1 MRQGQ
6 QMHTRTNITRRTVGT
21 MRACARAALL
31 AALFIGPLAGFAV
44 AQADE
49 GARKGGGVGFV
60 LYVSL
65 MRP

>member
-1 MRQGQ
+1 MNA
-6 QMHTRTNITRRTVGT
+6 TNTITRRTLGT
-21 MRACARAALL
+21 VRTCARAALL
-31 AALFIGPLAGFAV
+31 AGLFIGPLAGFAV

-65 MRP
+65 MRH